1 MQPEIRELCLA
12 LGRLTAEDDRRVFIR
27 EHPVLLDL
35 SIVEA
40 LAENVRT
47 TVRVDVREAVTLADA
62 ALAIAKEHGDH
73 TAMARSLR
81 AKANAMWVMGDCKA
95 ATQLFTRAANLF
107 EEGGKTDEVGRT
119 LSSSLQ
125 ALTLLGEYEAAF
137 AAAAK
142 ARDIFVKLDDRL
154 RLARLEINLANV
166 YHRQNR
172 FAEALAAYERAYEEL
187 LPHRDSEAIG
197 VALHNMAVCLIA
209 LDDFPRALKVYERVR
224 DFCEQNDMPLLAAQA
239 DYNAAYLYYLRGEYT
254 KALELLT
261 SVREAC
267 LRNGDAY
274 HVGLCDLDQSE
285 IYLELRLVSQAA
297 EMAENSYSRF
307 QQLGMNFESAR
318 SLANFAIALS
328 LGGNFS
334 KALVLFGQAREF
346 LLHENNQVWAYL
358 LDLYRAVVLAE
369 QDELSGALE
378 FARVAEQ
385 FFRSAHMPSKQVHCL
400 LLLARISLREGDL
413 NTATEY
419 CSKALEVLKV
429 LDMPNLVHQARF
441 LQGQILEASLS
452 PEAAYES
459 YQVARNALEALR
471 SSLAKEELKIG
482 FMRSRTDVYSRMT
495 KLCLERRDDECSAE
509 EAFSHVEAAKSRT
522 LRDLLVG
529 GPSPVGINPSDTK
542 TDNRAHELRA
552 ELNWYYN
559 RLEREQLS
567 KDGLSPDQRTKL
579 SDEARQRER
588 QLSSLLLQAP
598 ASAHVGA
605 AIRNSSAASI
615 EEIRTS
621 LGPDMTLVEY
631 FAIESTI
638 HAAVVTTGSLKFVSL
653 APLDDV
659 VPSLRLLKF
668 QLSKAH
674 LNEGYRERF
683 GDALLRSVLRHLESL
698 YAKLI
703 APLEGLLEH
712 QNLVLV
718 PFGPLHS
725 LPFHALYDGK
735 EYLIDRFA
743 MCYAPS
749 ASIFAYKLCSRAS
762 EDSPSMVFGISDS
775 RTPHIQEEAEAVAK
789 ALPRSKLF
797 LGPDATAQR
806 LRDEGQWCRFIHIA
820 SHGHFRPDSPLFSAI
835 QLGDGPLN
843 LYDLYRINLHV
854 EMLALSGCVTGMN
867 AVEEGDELLGL
878 TRGLLYAGACSLL
891 LSLWDVD
898 DRSTADFMKEFY
910 GALQNKGKINAFQLA
925 TKKVR
930 DRYPHPYQ
938 WASFKLIARACSL

>member
-12 LGRLTAEDDRRVFIR
+12 LGRLTHEDDQRMFMH
-27 EHPVLLDL
+27 EHPVLLDPG
-35 SIVEA
+35 IVGA
-40 LAENVRT
+40 LAEDVRT
-47 TVRVDVREAVTLADA
+47 TVRVDVPQALILADA
-62 ALAIAKEHGDH
+62 AVVIANELQHP
-73 TAMARSLR
+73 TAMARALR
-81 AKANAMWVMGDCKA
+81 AKANAVWMMGDCKA
-95 ATQLFTRAANLF
+95 ATELFTRAANLF
-107 EEGGKTDEVGRT
+107 EEAGKIDEVGRT

-125 ALTLLGEYEAAF
+125 SLALLGEYDTAF
-137 AAAAK
+137 EAAAK
-142 ARDIFVKLDDRL
+142 ARDIFLKLGETL
-154 RLARLEINLANV
+154 RLARLEINVANL

-209 LDDFPRALKVYERVR
+209 LDDFPRALKIYERVR
-224 DFCEQNDMPLLAAQA
+224 EFCRQNDMPVLAAQA

-254 KALELLT
+254 KALELLS
-261 SVREAC
+261 SVRQAC
-267 LRNGDAY
+267 SRNGDAY

-285 IYLELRLVSQAA
+285 IYLELRLVSEAA
-297 EMAENSYSRF
+297 EMAENSYHRF

-318 SLANFAIALS
+318 SLANLAIALS

-334 KALVLFGQAREF
+334 KALGLFGQARE
-346 LLHENNQVWAYL
+346 LLVHENNQVWAYL
-358 LDLYRAVVLAE
+358 LDLYRAVALTE
-369 QDELSGALE
+369 QDELAEAFE
-378 FARVAEQ
+378 FAAVAEQ
-385 FFRSAHMPSKQVHCL
+385 FFRSAHMPSKQVHGL
-400 LLLARISLREGDL
+400 LLLARISLREGELDA
-413 NTATEY
+413 ATEY
-419 CSKALEVLKV
+419 CSKALRILEL
-429 LDMPNLVHQARF
+429 LDMPNLVHQTRF
-441 LQGQILEASLS
+441 LQGQIFEASQRS
-452 PEAAYES
+452 DAAYES
-459 YQVARNALEALR
+459 YQVARDALEALR

-495 KLCLERRDDECSAE
+495 KLCLERTDRACSAE
-509 EAFSHVEAAKSRT
+509 EAFSHVEAAKSRS

-542 TDNRAHELRA
+542 TDSRAHELRA

-567 KDGLSPDQRTKL
+567 KDGLSPDQRTRL
-579 SDEARQRER
+579 SDEAKQRER
-588 QLSSLLLQAP
+588 QLVNLLLQAP

-605 AIRNSSAASI
+605 ALRNSSAASI

-621 LGPDMTLVEY
+621 LGRNMTLLEY
-631 FAIESTI
+631 FVIEGTI
-638 HAAVVTTGSLKFVSL
+638 HAAVVTSENLRFVSL
-653 APLDDV
+653 VPLDDV
-659 VPSLRLLKF
+659 IQSLRLLKF
-668 QLSKAH
+668 QLSRTH
-674 LNEGYRERF
+674 LNEAYRTRF
-683 GDALLRSVLRHLESL
+683 GDSLLRSVHSHLGAL

-712 QNLVLV
+712 ENLVVV

-735 EYLIDRFA
+735 DYLIDHFA
-743 MCYAPS
+743 ICYAPS
-749 ASIFAYKLCSRAS
+749 ASIFAYTSFRAAD
-762 EDSPSMVFGISDS
+762 EQTPSMVLGISDS
-775 RTPHIQEEAEAVAK
+775 RTPYIQEEVEAVAQ

-797 LGPDATAQR
+797 FGPDATAQR
-806 LRDEGQWCRFIHIA
+806 LRDEGQACRFIHIA

-835 QLGDGPLN
+835 QLGDGLLN
-843 LYDLYRINLHV
+843 LYDLYRMNLQV
-854 EMLALSGCVTGMN
+854 ELLTLSGCVTGMN

-878 TRGLLYAGACSLL
+878 TRGLLYAGARSLL

-910 GALQNKGKINAFQLA
+910 RELQKRRKIDAFQLA

-930 DRYPHPYQ
+930 ERYPHPYQ
-938 WASFKLIARACSL
+938 WASFKFIARASSV

>member
-1 MQPEIRELCLA
+1 VQPEIRELCLA
-12 LGRLTAEDDRRVFIR
+12 LGRLTDEDDRRVFVR
-27 EHPVLLDL
+27 EHPVLVDL
-35 SIVEA
+35 SIVES

-47 TVRVDVREAVTLADA
+47 TVRVDVPEAVTLAEA
-62 ALAIAKEHGDH
+62 ALAISNELGDC

-95 ATQLFTRAANLF
+95 ATQLFTRAAKLF
-107 EEGGKTDEVGRT
+107 EEAGKTDEVGRT

-125 ALTLLGEYEAAF
+125 SLTLLGEYDSAF

-142 ARDIFVKLDDRL
+142 AREIFVNLGDRL
-154 RLARLEINLANV
+154 RLARLEINIANV

-187 LPHRDSEAIG
+187 LPYRDSEAVG

-209 LDDFPRALKVYERVR
+209 LDDFPRALKAYDRVR
-224 DFCEQNDMPLLAAQA
+224 NFCEQNDMPLLAAQA

-254 KALELLT
+254 RALEILT
-261 SVREAC
+261 SVRDAC

-285 IYLELRLVSQAA
+285 IYLELRLVSEAA
-297 EMAENSYSRF
+297 EMAENSYQRF
-307 QQLGMNFESAR
+307 QQLGMKFESAR
-318 SLANFAIALS
+318 SLANLAIALS
-328 LGGNFS
+328 VGGNFS
-334 KALVLFGQAREF
+334 KALLLFGQARE
-346 LLHENNQVWAYL
+346 LLVHENNQVWAYL

-369 QDELSGALE
+369 DDQLSKAMG
-378 FARVAEQ
+378 FAGVAEQ
-385 FFRSAHMPSKQVHCL
+385 FFRSAHMPSKHVHCL
-400 LLLARISLREGDL
+400 LLLARISLREGQL
-413 NTATEY
+413 NAATEY
-419 CSKALEVLKV
+419 CSKALEVLES
-429 LDMPNLVHQARF
+429 LDIPNLVHQARF
-441 LQGQILEASLS
+441 LQGQILEASSS
-452 PEAAYES
+452 PEAAYQS
-459 YQVARNALEALR
+459 YQVARDALEALR

-495 KLCLERRDDECSAE
+495 KLCLDRTDHECSAE

-567 KDGLSPDQRTKL
+567 KDGLPPDQRAKL
-579 SDEARQRER
+579 SEEARQRER
-588 QLSSLLLQAP
+588 KLVNVLLHAP
-598 ASAHVGA
+598 ASAHIGA
-605 AIRNSSAASI
+605 ALRNSSAASM
-615 EEIRTS
+615 EEIHNS
-621 LGPDMTLVEY
+621 LDGRMTLLEY
-631 FAIESTI
+631 FALEGTI
-638 HAAVVTTGSLKFVSL
+638 HAAVVTGGKLKFVRL
-653 APLDDV
+653 ARLDDV
-659 VPSLRLLKF
+659 IQSLRLLKF

-674 LNEGYRERF
+674 LNEEYRTRF
-683 GDALLRSVLRHLESL
+683 GDALLRSANRHLGTL
-698 YAKLI
+698 YAKLF

-712 QNLVLV
+712 ENLVLV

-725 LPFHALYDGK
+725 LPFHALYDGT

-749 ASIFAYKLCSRAS
+749 ASIFAYRPCRCAD
-762 EDSPSMVFGISDS
+762 EDSPSVVFGISDS
-775 RTPHIQEEAEAVAK
+775 RTPHIQQEAEEVAK
-789 ALPRSKLF
+789 ALPQSKLF
-797 LGPDATAQR
+797 LGRAATAQT
-806 LRDEGQWCRFIHIA
+806 LREEGQSCRFIHIA

-835 QLGDGPLN
+835 QLGDGLLN
-843 LYDLYRINLHV
+843 LYDLYRMNLQV

-878 TRGLLYAGACSLL
+878 TRGLLYAGARSLL

-898 DRSTADFMKEFY
+898 DQSTSDFMKEFY
-910 GALQNKGKINAFQLA
+910 GHLQKEGKINAFQLA
-925 TKKVR
+925 TAKVR
-930 DRYPHPYQ
+930 ERYSHPYQ